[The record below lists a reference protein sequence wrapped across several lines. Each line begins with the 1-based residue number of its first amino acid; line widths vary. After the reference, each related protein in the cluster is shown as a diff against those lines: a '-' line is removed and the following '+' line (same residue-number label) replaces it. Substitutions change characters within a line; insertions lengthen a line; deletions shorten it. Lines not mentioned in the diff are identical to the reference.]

1 MALSMPEASTM
12 SLLDTESL
20 ADVAAPDSEKA
31 KQVPEPRGWRI
42 LVMMPEV
49 KEKTDTGIFI
59 DEEYRE
65 KEGTASPVA
74 FVVKLGP
81 LAYKDE
87 ARFPDG
93 PWCEEGDFV
102 IMRPYS
108 GTRMMIHGREFRIIK
123 DDTVEAVV
131 DDPRGVIRR

>member
-1 MALSMPEASTM
+1 M

>member
-1 MALSMPEASTM
+1 VALSMPEASTM

>member
-1 MALSMPEASTM
+1 MPEASTM